1 MIMASVWCLA
11 KVQNKIWGGVFMHAY
26 REFASVSAVR
36 WKALRTASSC
46 SVLAIAMVSGVSA
59 HAQEASSD
67 VPETYA
73 ADIIVTG
80 SRIKSGFNQPTPVA
94 VKTAEDLQSAQPV
107 SIAYALVQA
116 PQFAGSTTS
125 RTLPDSAVQRGTYL
139 NLRGLGVSRTLIL
152 QDGDRVPPTSFDGLV
167 DVEVIP
173 EMLVSRVD
181 VVTAGVSAVYGSDAV
196 AGVVNYVID
205 KKFKGLKLLAQTGVS
220 TYGDAGRYELG
231 LAAGADF
238 AGGRGHILFSA
249 EHEKNDEIQFRDRP
263 EFNKQ
268 YGFGGRGTT
277 ASPYTLREG
286 VVWGQFT
293 RFPNISQFGPFVGT
307 TFNADGTAARV
318 DPGTSIGAVPG
329 TGQIGGTGT
338 LVDPTRS
345 LLTGA
350 TSTRL
355 YSRLSYDVSDNVNV
369 FVEGSYSKSKTALTN
384 AVHFAV
390 WLPLS
395 GNPYLANAGVTYGPG
410 ADGFPLGV
418 ILGSTPEFGTP
429 SAVTG
434 SDAWSVKAGLQSDLG
449 AGWQFRTTYVHGE
462 VKQNLTSREFNM
474 QHLYASLDA
483 VTPAGGGAPVCYVST
498 LAPNPLPG
506 CIPFNPYGANRNANM
521 AGLNSWLFANSISD
535 VTNKMDVFSGSINGS
550 PFDLPAGAVS
560 VSLSAE
566 YRNNSLVRTSNSDLA
581 VPLDTLGGAIRGTV
595 FNTRFGITNTGLI
608 NGSTNVKEVGL
619 EVLAPITSA
628 QSAIGEL
635 SVSAAGRWTDYSN
648 SGTVYTWKGGATWA
662 PINQLRFRVTRSRD
676 IRAPNLFEL
685 FAGRTSGPA
694 NTAFQA
700 PFNTASGNL
709 LIEGGGNAR
718 LKPEVANTLTFGAVF
733 EPTRNLS
740 VSADFYDINLRDAI
754 QSVPFQTIV
763 GQCGSS
769 GFTSPVCS
777 NITLSGGGKPTPAL
791 VGTSPTISTVFSGP
805 LNLAS
810 LRTRGIDVDASYTV
824 PLGAGQLNLR
834 ANANFLLSF
843 KSQSSA
849 LAPIVSQAGYIDTAD
864 SILLQDSIQPKLRG
878 NISTRYVT
886 DSGLN
891 FFVQARYIGKLNQG
905 EVPGLTAGQQTFVYA
920 QKSIGAVVYVDTNI
934 SQTIKSGPFGGEM
947 EIFANVNNLF
957 NKRPP
962 VFANPTQPGN
972 TYPTYARLYD
982 VMGRYF
988 TVGAKMKF

>member
-1 MIMASVWCLA
+1 MHKKMSLLA
-11 KVQNKIWGGVFMHAY
+11 GVCVA
-26 REFASVSAVR
+26 AVSFPAF
-36 WKALRTASSC
+36 
-46 SVLAIAMVSGVSA
+46 
-59 HAQEASSD
+59 AQEAA
-67 VPETYA
+67 PA
-73 ADIIVTG
+73 AASEASNEAIIVTG
-80 SRIKSGFNQPTPVA
+80 SRVKSSFEQPTPVA
-94 VKTAEDLQSAQPV
+94 VKTAEDLQSAQPA
-107 SIAYALVQA
+107 SIAYALIQA

-125 RTLPDSAVQRGTYL
+125 RTLPGSAQQRGSYL

-152 QDGDRVPPTSFDGLV
+152 KDGDRVPPTSFDGLV

-205 KKFKGLKLLAQTGVS
+205 SKFKGLKLSAQTGVS
-220 TYGDAGRYELG
+220 TYGDAGRYEFG
-231 LAAGADF
+231 LAAGTDF
-238 AGGRGHILFSA
+238 SGGRGHILFSA
-249 EHEKNDEIQFRDRP
+249 EHEKNNEIQFQDRP

-268 YGFGGRGTT
+268 YGFGGLGTA

-293 RFPNISQFGPFVGT
+293 RFPNISGFGPFVGT

-318 DPGTSIGAVPG
+318 NPGTSIGAVPG

-355 YSRLSYDVSDNVNV
+355 FGRLSYDVSDNVNV
-369 FVEGSYSKSKTALTN
+369 FVEGSYAKNKTALTN

-390 WLPLS
+390 FLPLS

-410 ADGFPLGV
+410 ADGLPLGV
-418 ILGSTPEFGTP
+418 ILFATPEFGTP

-434 SDAWSVKAGLQSDLG
+434 SDAWSVKAGLNGDLG
-449 AGWQFRTTYVHGE
+449 SGWKFSTTYVHGE

-498 LAPNPLPG
+498 LAANPLPG
-506 CIPFNPYGANRNANM
+506 CLPYNPFGANRNANM
-521 AGLNSWLFANSISD
+521 AGLNNWLFANSISD
-535 VTNKMDVFSGSINGS
+535 VINKMDVFSASINGS
-550 PFDLPAGAVS
+550 PFDLPAGPVS

-566 YRNNSLVRTSNSDLA
+566 YRKNSLVRSSNSDPA
-581 VPLDTLGGAIRGTV
+581 VPIDTLGGAIRGTV

-608 NGSTNVKEVGL
+608 SGSNNVKEAGI

-648 SGTVYTWKGGATWA
+648 SGTVYTWKGGATWS
-662 PINQLRFRVTRSRD
+662 PIEQLRFRVTRSRD

-685 FAGRTSGPA
+685 FAGRTAGPA
-694 NTAFQA
+694 NTTFQA
-700 PFNTASGNL
+700 PFSTASGNL
-709 LIEGGGNAR
+709 LVEGGGNAN

-733 EPTRNLS
+733 QPTSNLS
-740 VSADFYDINLRDAI
+740 FSADYYDINLTNAI
-754 QSVPFQTIV
+754 QSVPFQTIA

-777 NITLSGGGKPTPAL
+777 NITLRGGGNPTPAL
-791 VGTSPTISTVFSGP
+791 VGSSPTIFSVFSGP

-810 LRTRGIDVDASYTV
+810 LRTRGIDIDASYTV
-824 PLGAGQLNLR
+824 PLGSGQLNLR
-834 ANANFLLSF
+834 ANANVLLSF

-849 LAPIVSQAGYIDTAD
+849 LAPIVSQAGYIDTSD
-864 SILLQDSIQPKLRG
+864 SILLQDSIQPKLRS
-878 NISTRYVT
+878 NISARYVA

-891 FFVQARYIGKLNQG
+891 LFLQARYIGKLNQG

-920 QKSIGAVVYVDTNI
+920 QKTLGAVVYVDANI
-934 SQTIKSGPFGGEM
+934 SQTIKAGPFGSEM

-988 TVGAKMKF
+988 TVGVKMKF